1 MHHGNC
7 IRTTLFCFS
16 QEKSLQ
22 SHLRGCVATAKRVV
36 DFGGEEI
43 EVIDVDGDDEE
54 DEGGGAV
61 GGSGPLVL

>member
-7 IRTTLFCFS
+7 IRTLFCFS

-54 DEGGGAV
+54 DEGGGTVVV
-61 GGSGPLVL
+61 GNGPLVL